1 MSSSPEAMDRKV
13 RQLDN
18 DVQSIYELLAAIQ
31 GTQLRQINRLDE
43 LDGSLTEVKS
53 DLGTVKT
60 DLGTVKTD
68 LGTFRTDVGSL
79 RGELGELSV
88 KVDRILGYL
97 ER

>member
-1 MSSSPEAMDRKV
+1 MDRKV

-43 LDGSLTEVKS
+43 LDAGLTEVKTE
-53 DLGTVKT
+53 LGTVRT
-60 DLGTVKTD
+60 DLGTVK
-68 LGTFRTDVGSL
+68 TDVGSL
-79 RGELGELSV
+79 RGELGELSI
-88 KVDRILGYL
+88 KVDRILGHL